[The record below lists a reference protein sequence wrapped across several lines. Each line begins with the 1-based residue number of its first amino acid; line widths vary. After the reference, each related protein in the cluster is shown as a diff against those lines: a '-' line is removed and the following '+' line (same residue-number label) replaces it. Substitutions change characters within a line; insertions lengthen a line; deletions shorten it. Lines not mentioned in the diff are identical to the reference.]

1 MKPFL
6 VLLLL
11 LPAVFGECPNACS
24 GHGRC
29 GQYDQCECCIN
40 WMGQDCSER
49 VCQFGQSHA
58 DVPAGDL
65 NGDFTISGPTT
76 TVITG
81 SSLFVHG
88 TTEQFPNTQSQEG
101 HFYAECS
108 AKGLCDRE
116 TGLCQCFTGYEGSS
130 CQRASC
136 PNACSGH
143 GTCETIKE
151 LSEDKEM
158 GDDVTTT
165 DLSGNGGFDY
175 ELWDRFQTMG
185 CKCDSGYEG
194 ADCSLKKCVYGVDP
208 LYRGTTKYERAFVE
222 IDDAADTAMSGTWD
236 LVIYDNWGTKYVLD
250 DLSYADYNTGAGSGF
265 TTCAEIM
272 AYFPNNRLQD
282 TTIGGLQIPFCSV
295 ADSGNMGIKYTF
307 EYNKGNPGYHK
318 DLYVESFTQDDTS
331 GTQDTAIV
339 YSMGRQGE
347 FADYVDSGTYD
358 LVLPGYIWYA
368 LEDTSTGPGHLT
380 FQASEDLSFW
390 LMANSTSPESDRTEF
405 IQINGNNYII
415 DTIDQTSNERI
426 MYGTGTNT
434 ITKPISTI
442 TVFEDL
448 RLPGLYGTIDHANG
462 VGTKLTVSARLSP
475 NYEYVSMC
483 SNRGI
488 CNQETGL
495 CECFAGYKTITCD
508 TQTPFCC

>member
-1 MKPFL
+1 
-6 VLLLL
+6 
-11 LPAVFGECPNACS
+11 
-24 GHGRC
+24 
-29 GQYDQCECCIN
+29 
-40 WMGQDCSER
+40 
-49 VCQFGQSHA
+49 
-58 DVPAGDL
+58 
-65 NGDFTISGPTT
+65 
-76 TVITG
+76 
-81 SSLFVHG
+81 
-88 TTEQFPNTQSQEG
+88 
-101 HFYAECS
+101 
-108 AKGLCDRE
+108 
-116 TGLCQCFTGYEGSS
+116 
-130 CQRASC
+130 
-136 PNACSGH
+136 
-143 GTCETIKE
+143 
-151 LSEDKEM
+151 
-158 GDDVTTT
+158 
-165 DLSGNGGFDY
+165 
-175 ELWDRFQTMG
+175 
-185 CKCDSGYEG
+185 
-194 ADCSLKKCVYGVDP
+194 
-208 LYRGTTKYERAFVE
+208 
-222 IDDAADTAMSGTWD
+222 MSGTWD

-295 ADSGNMGIKYTF
+295 ADSSNIGIKYTF

-390 LMANSTSPESDRTEF
+390 LMANSTTPESDRTEF